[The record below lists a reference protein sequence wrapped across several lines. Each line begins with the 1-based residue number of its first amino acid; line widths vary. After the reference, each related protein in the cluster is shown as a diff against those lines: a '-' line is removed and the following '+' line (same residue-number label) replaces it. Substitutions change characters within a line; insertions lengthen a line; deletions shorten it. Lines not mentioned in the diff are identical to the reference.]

1 VADIN
6 DLSVTDASNTARF
19 PEGMARASVNNAA
32 RALEGIIARWDKD
45 TNGSLATGGTSTA
58 ITVTLNRSSIAAW
71 YDGLYIFARV
81 TTTCGATPTL
91 NPTGS
96 GALGAKSLYW
106 PDGTQLA
113 ANDIVAGGVYGFFY
127 ELTSD
132 KVYVIGA
139 KPTVTMTGGD
149 GITVTSGDIDF
160 VPSELADVALATG
173 DQVVIADASD
183 SNNPKTA
190 TASDF
195 QSLFA
200 AVQADQETGTST
212 TTNVTPGVQH
222 FHPSAAKCWGYV
234 TVTTG
239 TPTLVVSYNVTSI
252 ADNDV
257 GEVTVN
263 IGTDISSANYAALVN
278 TAGAESTGINGGEEF
293 ASRAAG
299 SFVAINTNEAGT
311 FSDPESYSFA
321 VYGDLA

>member
-1 VADIN
+1 MADIN
-6 DLSVTDASNTARF
+6 DLSTTAASNTARF
-19 PEGMARASVNNAA
+19 PEAMARSQVNNSA
-32 RALEGIIARWDKD
+32 RELEAILARWDKD

-234 TVTTG
+234 TGGG
-239 TPTLVVSYNVTSI
+239 TPSLTVNYNVTSI
-252 ADNDV
+252 ADTDP
-257 GEVTVN
+257 GKLTVT
-263 IGTDISSANYAALVN
+263 IATDFSTANYCVVAHPLQTAAGGGN
-278 TAGAESTGINGGEEF
+278 TYELST
-293 ASRAAG
+293 ARAAG
-299 SFVAINTNEAGT
+299 SFEIHNTNEAT
-311 FSDPESYSFA
+311 TATDPVAWCFVA
-321 VYGDLA
+321 YGDQA